1 MSSFVDGFVLLAS
14 STIEIHFAKH
24 FVMLLFLCAIPKRK
38 LYHSLFVI
46 FLFGFLLSFYQPT
59 QAQIYAPEGLNMP
72 GAWNGWTNPPSN
84 NLALANPS
92 QVTNGR
98 VTKITT
104 GTVRWQTSF
113 SVANSG
119 ADLSGGTYSWLFTSG
134 PASTPFAN
142 KWANVNV
149 VMNSL
154 QTYVKEG
161 SSNNSIT
168 LINGKW
174 YTMNWQDQ
182 GYVNTSAIFMETSA
196 EPVTITQVTQTPVDV
211 TYTDA
216 VQVNIQFSGTPSA
229 EEKCYVRYSN
239 DGWATSAIAAVNIT
253 TNTGTATIPVQL
265 AGVTVSYYILT
276 TTITNPASNF
286 DMLTLKYNNNGG
298 TNYDYEV
305 IGDLCGEHVV
315 STTPVFPQ
323 VGTAVTLTFNAVAG
337 NAALQNYAG
346 DVYVHTGVITNLSA
360 NDADWKYTKT
370 AWGINN
376 PETKLTRTATNTY
389 TLDIDDI
396 RAYYGVPLSEDIEKL
411 VMVFRSDGTTPLA
424 SSYLVHKTA
433 DETDIKINLFSNSLQ
448 VKLLNPSGNFNLVDG
463 ELNIAACAAAMN
475 HTNLALYVNN
485 TLIDQSAASTLSKLI
500 DVSGYPAGQHVI
512 RAVATGA
519 KATVEVSAAFYIR
532 PAATIAP
539 LPSGVVAGI
548 NYVNDQ
554 TVTLV
559 LNDPPGLKQHAF
571 VIGDFNNWSLTDAGY
586 MNETADGKYFWK
598 TITGLTPGTEYAYQ
612 YYIDGELKLADP
624 YCDKVLDPWNDQYI
638 SSTIYPNLKPYP
650 SGNTT
655 GIVSVLQTNQQTYNW
670 EVTSFSKPDPRDLVI
685 YEMHIRDFVN
695 TDDIKD
701 VTLKLDYLQ
710 RLGVNAIELMPINE
724 FEGNDSWGYNPSFY
738 FAPDKA
744 YGTKNDYKRF
754 IDECHKRG
762 MAVIVDMVLNHS
774 FSQSPLVQMYFD
786 ADAGAYGQ
794 VTESNP
800 WYNVSSPNPAWSWG
814 FDFDHESIDT
824 KNFIDRVT
832 RYWLTEFKA
841 DGFRFDFTKG
851 FTNTPGEGWN
861 YDLARINIL
870 KRMTD
875 QIWAAKP
882 GAYVILEHLA
892 DNSEETAL
900 ANYGMMLWGNMEHE
914 YSEASMGFT
923 SNFTWGIHSA
933 RGFAYH
939 NLISYMESH
948 DEERQMYSS
957 ITHGNS
963 TNPSYDVKNE
973 NIALARSGMSA
984 AFYLLTP
991 GPKMIWQF
999 GELGYDKGINHCPN
1013 GTYNTECRTS
1023 RKPIPWDAPLNYD
1036 EDPERLALF
1045 DRYAELN
1052 RLKTQFVV
1060 FRTGNIG
1067 YDLDESLKRLHLNEN
1082 IDGSGRKVTMI
1093 GNFGVTAQSITPYFQ
1108 QTGTWYEHF
1117 TGEVRNVVSTTDQI
1131 SLQPGEYRLYSDSP
1145 FYSNYYSKASGDI
1158 HNPSTWGSNS
1168 DGSGN
1173 SPANFSTAHTN
1184 YYLRNRSSFTL
1195 SSNWQLSGSDSRLVV
1210 GNGQSAVQ
1218 LTIAA
1223 ATLTADE
1230 LIINPLA
1237 SVKIQAGGA
1246 VTIND
1251 NIDNK
1256 VGVSGLVIESD
1267 ATGTGSLLHSTSGLE
1282 ATIERHLNGG
1292 GYHFV
1297 SVPLAAQSNPTSA
1310 LFMNSYL
1317 YHFDAFIQDWEG
1329 MGSSTTTALPVD
1341 EGYMAWYT
1349 GSETTYDFAGRLNCS
1364 LFEAATPSAST
1375 AFKYNLV
1382 PNPYPSAIDWLSAG
1396 WTKTHL
1402 NNAIYVWNRDA
1413 ADISNPNGQY
1423 ASFVNGVSTNGGSQ
1437 YIAPGQ
1443 SFFVET
1449 SGGGSP
1455 ALSMND
1461 AVRLHSTQAF
1471 LKSSN
1476 DEALRMKVIST
1487 SGSDETVV
1495 YLTEGASIGFD
1506 AAFDASKLA
1515 GSASLPQLS
1524 SYASPE
1530 RKLSINALPIT
1541 EASLEIPLSFT
1552 HGTSGMVEFGF
1563 SGMELFSNEWMLLL
1577 EDKQIDSVINL
1588 REHSTYG
1595 FHHLEGSAD
1604 GRFSLRFYNLTGIG
1618 ESPEAAGKAYFSNG
1632 QLILE
1637 VPAELVGQQ
1646 TVVTIFDVMGRKVF
1660 EEELQMQLFNR
1671 LDGDWEKGIYIT
1683 TIKSSIR
1690 LRKLITII

>member
-1 MSSFVDGFVLLAS
+1 
-14 STIEIHFAKH
+14 
-24 FVMLLFLCAIPKRK
+24 
-38 LYHSLFVI
+38 
-46 FLFGFLLSFYQPT
+46 
-59 QAQIYAPEGLNMP
+59 MP
-72 GAWNGWTNPPSN
+72 GTWNGWTNPPSN

-104 GTVRWQTSF
+104 GTIRWQTSF
-113 SVANSG
+113 SVAASG
-119 ADLSGGTYSWLFTSG
+119 ADFIGGSYNWLFTSG
-134 PASTPFAN
+134 TSPNYFSN
-142 KWANVNV
+142 KWASVNV

-154 QTYVKEG
+154 QTYTYNSG
-161 SSNNSIT
+161 SDNSIT
-168 LINGKW
+168 LTNGKW

-182 GYVNTSAIFMETSA
+182 GYANTSAIFMETSA
-196 EPVTITQVTQTPVDV
+196 EPVTITQVTQTPVGV

-216 VQVNIQFSGTPSA
+216 VQVNIQFSGTPSV

-253 TNTGTATIPVQL
+253 TNTGTSTIPAQE
-265 AGVTVSYYILT
+265 AGVTVSYYVLT

-298 TNYDYEV
+298 TNYHYEV
-305 IGDLCGEHVV
+305 FGDLCGVHVV
-315 STTPVFPQ
+315 STSPVFPQ

-370 AWGINN
+370 DWGTNT
-376 PETKLTRTATNTY
+376 PETKLTRTGTNTY
-389 TLDIDDI
+389 TLYIADIS
-396 RAYYGVPLSEDIEKL
+396 AYYAVPPAEEIQKL
-411 VMVFRSDGTTPLA
+411 VMVFRSDGTTPA
-424 SSYLVHKTA
+424 SPTYLVHKDS
-433 DETDIKINLFSNSLQ
+433 DETDILIDLYSNTLQ
-448 VKLLNPSGNFNLVDG
+448 VKLLNPSGNLNLVDG

-475 HTNLALYVNN
+475 HTNLALYVNS

-695 TDDIKD
+695 SDDIKD
-701 VTLKLDYLQ
+701 VTLKLDYLE
-710 RLGVNAIELMPINE
+710 RLGVNAIELMPVNE

-786 ADAGAYGQ
+786 AAAGSYGQ

-882 GAYVILEHLA
+882 GAYVILEHLT

-933 RGFAYH
+933 RGFTYH

-957 ITHGNS
+957 ITYGNS
-963 TNPSYDVKNE
+963 TNPAHDVKNE
-973 NIALARSGMSA
+973 NIALARSWMSA

-1082 IDGSGRKVTMI
+1082 MDGSGRKVTLI

-1131 SLQPGEYRLYSDSP
+1131 YLQPGEYRLYSDSP
-1145 FYSNYYSKASGDI
+1145 FYSNYYPKASGDI

-1223 ATLTADE
+1223 AATLTADE
-1230 LIINPLA
+1230 LVINPLA
-1237 SVKIQAGGA
+1237 SVKIQAQGA

-1297 SVPLAAQSNPTSA
+1297 SVPLTAESNPTSA

-1317 YHFDAFIQDWEG
+1317 YHFDAVAQDWEG
-1329 MGSSTTTALPVD
+1329 MGSSTTTSLPVD

-1375 AFKYNLV
+1375 AFKYNFV

-1402 NNAIYVWNRDA
+1402 NNAIYVWNRDFA
-1413 ADISNPNGQY
+1413 NGENPNGQY
-1423 ASFVNGVSTNGGSQ
+1423 ASFVNGVGTNNGSR

-1449 SGGGSP
+1449 SGSGSP

-1461 AVRLHSTQAF
+1461 AVRVHSSDPF
-1471 LKSSN
+1471 LKETHAAS
-1476 DEALRMKVIST
+1476 ALRINVT
-1487 SGSDETVV
+1487 GEAGNDETVI
-1495 YLTEGASIGFD
+1495 YLAEGATTAFD

-1515 GSASLPQLS
+1515 GSEALPQLGS
-1524 SYASPE
+1524 FSE
-1530 RKLSINALPIT
+1530 EGRKLSINGLP
-1541 EASLEIPLSFT
+1541 ENDLNQEVELSFSASLEGQLS
-1552 HGTSGMVEFGF
+1552 MNF
-1563 SGMELFSNEWMLLL
+1563 SGMESFVSEWKLYL
-1577 EDKQIDSVINL
+1577 EDLLTDSLIDL
-1588 REHSTYG
+1588 KTQTTYT
-1595 FHHLEGSAD
+1595 FQHLQANAD
-1604 GRFSLRFYNLTGIG
+1604 ERFSVHLLKATGVEEQDSKDKLSFYPNPAREQITILNAEGGKLRIFNQQ
-1618 ESPEAAGKAYFSNG
+1618 G
-1632 QLILE
+1632 QMLMKS
-1637 VPAELVGQQ
+1637 
-1646 TVVTIFDVMGRKVF
+1646 D
-1660 EEELQMQLFNR
+1660 
-1671 LDGDWEKGIYIT
+1671 
-1683 TIKSSIR
+1683 IKSASS
-1690 LRKLITII
+1690 KLNISSFKSGEYLMILIKNGRMFSEKIIIQD